1 MSEDERAIRRLIQ
14 EWIEASTRG
23 ELDKVLALMSD
34 DVLFMVPGREPFGKD
49 EFTRASEGMKGVK
62 MEGVSDVKE
71 VLVAGELAYTR
82 THLTIT
88 VSPPSG
94 EPVRRAGYTL
104 SVWRK
109 QAGRWLLTRDANL
122 LAVQ

>member
-1 MSEDERAIRRLIQ
+1 MSEDERAIRRQIQ
-14 EWIEASTRG
+14 DWIEASTRG

-82 THLTIT
+82 THLTII
-88 VSPPSG
+88 VWPPSA

-109 QAGRWLLTRDANL
+109 QAGRWVLTRDANL
-122 LAVQ
+122 LAPQ